1 MQAGDVAELRDCRH
15 ALGGEHAAALQLPVL
30 VLLQQHRPHQA
41 GDRGVVGEDSNDA
54 GASFD
59 FLVHPLQQ
67 VGAPDLA
74 PVLLGALVNPGHV
87 LQQVAGEVDQAALP
101 NAALQLVADCLGEP
115 YMGVRDHQL
124 DASEAPRLEVGV
136 GLAFR
141 AAI

>member
-1 MQAGDVAELRDCRH
+1 MLAGDVAELRDGRH

-74 PVLLGALVNPGHV
+74 PVVLGEVAESQHV
-87 LQQVAGEVDQAALP
+87 LFG
-101 NAALQLVADCLGEP
+101 LVHECGGLGEALGQRGRQIIP
-115 YMGVRDHQL
+115 
-124 DASEAPRLEVGV
+124 A
-136 GLAFR
+136 
-141 AAI
+141 